1 MASRTSPQLLRT
13 AFLDGL
19 RGLAAL
25 YVVFHH
31 ARYFLHEGSPQGF
44 QLHPQDYS
52 LLNKAVFYALTTFR
66 YGNGAVIF
74 FFVLS
79 GFVIHLRYSRQLTQN
94 PLRARF
100 EWGQYMIRRARR
112 LYPPLLLAL
121 GLTAALDYLGM
132 RANFSLYTGQTPYGM
147 INDTMVGQ
155 HGWLVL
161 LGNLVFLM
169 GVYVPCF
176 GTNGPLWSLMYEWW
190 FYVFYPLFWVLTK
203 RSILVATAVIVA
215 LFAASFH
222 LVYWPL
228 LLLPKVFSM
237 MILWWMG
244 ALLADVYAG
253 RIGIPFVAIAPLA
266 LLLPVCVI
274 LHLPEIFL
282 GLAFVGLIAA
292 GFAWQERGWKLTLL
306 DRLKPLGEMSYTVYV
321 CHMPMMA
328 LMSGW
333 LIARSPTHHLPQ
345 HFAYVFSGAALIFA
359 FSWFAHLLVERP
371 FIGSPRRVT
380 APQPGPVTRKSTN

>member
-1 MASRTSPQLLRT
+1 
-13 AFLDGL
+13 
-19 RGLAAL
+19 
-25 YVVFHH
+25 
-31 ARYFLHEGSPQGF
+31 
-44 QLHPQDYS
+44 
-52 LLNKAVFYALTTFR
+52 
-66 YGNGAVIF
+66 
-74 FFVLS
+74 
-79 GFVIHLRYSRQLTQN
+79 
-94 PLRARF
+94 
-100 EWGQYMIRRARR
+100 
-112 LYPPLLLAL
+112 
-121 GLTAALDYLGM
+121 
-132 RANFSLYTGQTPYGM
+132 
-147 INDTMVGQ
+147 
-155 HGWLVL
+155 
-161 LGNLVFLM
+161 
-169 GVYVPCF
+169 
-176 GTNGPLWSLMYEWW
+176 MYEWW